1 MFIHAAPQS
10 GRERF
15 CLSLH
20 RQTNWPDPGSLR
32 HACRFATGCPS
43 CASGLSCAGA
53 LLTAESLRERLHEG
67 GNLTDSV
74 NVAHRFV
81 CRDCANRRVGK
92 KPGFCG
98 EAGLLKEAR
107 RELMTENR
115 AGALLVRA
123 LCCWCLVVTVVGC
136 SRTRYRLAADRDA
149 TAILAEKSAC
159 QPWQLPAMFSV
170 YPDPRSRF
178 FDPTPTDDP
187 ALPVPAPQ
195 LYAYTLPE
203 LPQRRARAG
212 SAAMRRR
219 RSRPPRTLRT

>member
-1 MFIHAAPQS
+1 MA
-10 GRERF
+10 
-15 CLSLH
+15 
-20 RQTNWPDPGSLR
+20 
-32 HACRFATGCPS
+32 
-43 CASGLSCAGA
+43 
-53 LLTAESLRERLHEG
+53 
-67 GNLTDSV
+67 
-74 NVAHRFV
+74 
-81 CRDCANRRVGK
+81 K
-92 KPGFCG
+92 
-98 EAGLLKEAR
+98 
-107 RELMTENR
+107 NR

-149 TAILAEKSAC
+149 TAILEEKSAC

-203 LPQRRARAG
+203 LPQREPGRFGGHSAESLAAGLAPHPPDAQAREREADPLAG
-212 SAAMRRR
+212 ASGLYGAAA
-219 RSRPPRTLRT
+219 